1 MIVCDTGP
9 IVSAINKGERR
20 RHRFAAELL
29 ARLGREV
36 IVPWPVMVE
45 VDLLLRSRGFPHAA
59 VVFGES
65 MAAGVHRLET
75 PTVAELE
82 LALKLA
88 RQYQDSGA
96 DLPDLIVMAM
106 AHHRRAYVLTWDFRH
121 FRTVVLKR
129 GHHWPL
135 VVTES
140 EMPLP

>member
-9 IVSAINKGERR
+9 IVSAVNRGERR

-29 ARLGREV
+29 ARLGRKV

-45 VDLLLRSRGFPHAA
+45 VDLLLRSRGFPQAA

-82 LALKLA
+82 LALKLG
-88 RQYQDSGA
+88 RRYLDSGA
-96 DLPDLIVMAM
+96 DLPDLVVMSM
-106 AHHRRAYVLTWDFRH
+106 AHHRQAHVLTWDFRY
-121 FRTVVLKR
+121 FRSVVHKR

-135 VVTES
+135 VVTEA